1 MKSKG
6 CLKCLLFLATQ
17 VSYIKLRS
25 MKIIKFTII
34 LCDGLVAL
42 LGLAFAFAYLFR
54 PEFMSYHAV
63 AVHETWADVDP
74 GFQILIIA
82 LMRVSGGGFLA
93 ISVAITMLLYQFHK
107 QDKVWPVTAIFFIGQ
122 SILIPTL
129 YATLLVKNHTGANP
143 PWIAA
148 AAAIGL
154 LLAGWILALIRK
166 NRIKG

>member
-1 MKSKG
+1 MKL
-6 CLKCLLFLATQ
+6 LKNA
-17 VSYIKLRS
+17 
-25 MKIIKFTII
+25 II

-54 PEFMSYHAV
+54 PEFMSYHSV
-63 AVHETWADVDP
+63 AVHEIWADVDP
-74 GFQILIIA
+74 GYQILIIA

-93 ISVAITMLLYQFHK
+93 ISVAIIMLLYQFHK

-154 LLAGWILALIRK
+154 LLIGWILALIRK
-166 NRIKG
+166 NRIEG